1 MMNLMVGQELPWD
14 RFRSQLNRHLPF
26 LEAKLGVP
34 FANMIVAEVNLRF
47 EDLFLAEYLPQLPM
61 ATPPLSSAMD
71 APVVKVW
78 EVAVTS
84 ELPFLELEPKF
95 LPQGDAGERLTW
107 KAEWRDVPV
116 MVWFHDL
123 SAPVV
128 FLRIAFGD
136 SGGGRIRSTDL
147 LVASRPVLAEA
158 LAVVGR
164 LAVIAR
170 KKKKRI
176 YVPNGPDQSFMPNS
190 RWAEL
195 VLDQQV
201 TQLIC
206 SDFEMFLKRKSWFDA
221 NNIPYRRG
229 YLLHGSPGNGKTSLV
244 RMMASDPRLS
254 ATTLN
259 WGDDGANDNTL
270 DEMFEWAY
278 SHAPSIVI
286 MEDLDRHFSHTS
298 MPDRLHRITMA
309 KLLNC
314 LDGISTAEGVI
325 VIATANDPSKL
336 DPAILSRPGR
346 FDRVMELKRPSADLR
361 NAYIQKHLD
370 GNCDTSVL
378 ERMIQLSAGFSF
390 AQLRE
395 AYILAGQL
403 AYDRSGVV
411 TETEMLESIEQLSS
425 AGTRSKA
432 NGVYKKDVGFDSDRS
447 GRLVQPSR

>member
-1 MMNLMVGQELPWD
+1 MVGQELPWD
-14 RFRSQLNRHLPF
+14 RFRCQLNRHLPF

-34 FANMIVAEVNLRF
+34 SADMMVAEVNLRF

-61 ATPPLSSAMD
+61 PKPPISTGMD
-71 APVVKVW
+71 APLVKAW
-78 EVAVTS
+78 EVAKTS
-84 ELPFLELEPKF
+84 EFPFLDLEPKF
-95 LPQGDAGERLTW
+95 LPQDDTGEKLTW
-107 KAEWRDVPV
+107 NAEWRDLPV
-116 MVWFHDL
+116 MVWFHEV

-128 FLRIAFGD
+128 FLRISFGD
-136 SGGGRIRSTDL
+136 ASGGRIRSADL
-147 LVASRPVLAEA
+147 LVAGRSVLAEA
-158 LAVVGR
+158 LAVVGK

-176 YVPNGPDQSFMPNS
+176 YVPNGPDQSFMPNA
-190 RWAEL
+190 RWDEL
-195 VLDQQV
+195 VLDPQV
-201 TQLIC
+201 KRLIC
-206 SDFEMFLKRKSWFDA
+206 SDFEMFLQRKSWFEA

-244 RMMASDPRLS
+244 RMMASNPRLS

-259 WGDDGANDNTL
+259 WGDEEASDKTL
-270 DEMFEWAY
+270 GDMFEWAY
-278 SHAPSIVI
+278 EHAPAIVI
-286 MEDLDRHFSHTS
+286 MEDLDRHFSYGA

-309 KLLNC
+309 RLLNC

-346 FDRVMELKRPSADLR
+346 FDRVVELKRPAAELR
-361 NAYIQKHLD
+361 NTYIQKHLSGD
-370 GNCDTSVL
+370 CDAMVL
-378 ERMIQLSAGFSF
+378 ERMVQKSAGFSF

-411 TETEMLESIEQLSS
+411 TETEMLESIEQLSAAS
-425 AGTRSKA
+425 TRSKK
-432 NGVYKKDVGFDSDRS
+432 NGVYKKDVGFGSDRLGTECS
-447 GRLVQPSR
+447 